1 MSDTADPKHPADDWV
16 EIIGPDDDVEI
27 LEGPDA

>member
-1 MSDTADPKHPADDWV
+1 MTYTVDPKHPADEWT
-16 EIIGPDDDVEI
+16 EIIDPDEVEI